1 MPIKTFRGQMAMG
14 AQDTIHLHTNDG
26 KIGYIIKD
34 FKIISET
41 PGVGNVEFVVKIYS
55 VNQTAIDAAV
65 DFSDQTLL
73 GCYYFQD
80 NESASYTSSDVIL
93 FDNIV
98 TNQDMYVTARASLD
112 TADVIVTNQDM
123 YVTAQDAGGGSKAVN
138 YMIKLEQIKLSL
150 DENTVA
156 TLKDIRN
163 ITG

>member
-98 TNQDMYVTARASLD
+98 TNQDMY
-112 TADVIVTNQDM
+112 IP
-123 YVTAQDAGGGSKAVN
+123 AQDAGGGAKAVN
-138 YMIKLEQIKLSL
+138 YMIKLEQIKLNL

>member
-1 MPIKTFRGQMAMG
+1 MG
-14 AQDTIHLHTNDG
+14 AQDIIHLHTNDG
-26 KIGYIIKD
+26 RIGYIIKD

-41 PGVGNVEFVVKIYS
+41 PGVGNVELVVKIYS
-55 VNQTAIDAAV
+55 INQTAIDAAV

-98 TNQDMYVTARASLD
+98 TNQDMY
-112 TADVIVTNQDM
+112 I
-123 YVTAQDAGGGSKAVN
+123 TAQDAGGGAKAVN
-138 YMIKLEQIKLSL
+138 YMIKLEQIKLNL

>member
-1 MPIKTFRGQMAMG
+1 MG
-14 AQDTIHLHTNDG
+14 AQDIIHLHTNDG
-26 KIGYIIKD
+26 RIGYIIKD

-98 TNQDMYVTARASLD
+98 TNQDMY
-112 TADVIVTNQDM
+112 I
-123 YVTAQDAGGGSKAVN
+123 TAQDAGGGAKAVN
-138 YMIKLEQIKLSL
+138 YMIKLEQIKLNL

>member
-98 TNQDMYVTARASLD
+98 TNQDMY
-112 TADVIVTNQDM
+112 I
-123 YVTAQDAGGGSKAVN
+123 TAQDAGGGAKAVN
-138 YMIKLEQIKLSL
+138 YMIKLEQIKLNL

>member
-1 MPIKTFRGQMAMG
+1 MSKTKTFRGQMAMG
-14 AQDTIHLHTNDG
+14 AQDIIHLHTNDG
-26 KIGYIIKD
+26 SIGYIIKD

-98 TNQDMYVTARASLD
+98 TNQDMY
-112 TADVIVTNQDM
+112 I
-123 YVTAQDAGGGSKAVN
+123 TAQDAGGGAKAVN
-138 YMIKLEQIKLSL
+138 YTIKLEQIKLNL